1 MSADNTP
8 TTDDVRAYYVRRIK
22 TTEEAHAPLA
32 ASVGQPRYPAGD
44 VDIRIPQ
51 RADERM
57 PTVVDLFCGAGG
69 LTIGF
74 EDAGLN
80 VAVASDIWHPTAETH
95 RANFPSVPFL
105 ETDIREV
112 SPEDIRRYC
121 GGSAPDVVAGGPP
134 CQGFSSA
141 GARSDSDARNTLVG
155 YYANLAVELEPSVI
169 VFENVEGFLT
179 AGGGA
184 FVTDLLDPLIGAGYS
199 VRLEKLNVA
208 HFGVPQLRKRVIAI
222 ATKGRTPAH
231 LEPSHS
237 ASGAPGVWRR
247 GVGLPYTSTV
257 ADALNY
263 MVADSSDKLS
273 ESRESSEIER
283 KRIEALKPGQTM
295 RDLDPSLHHASFARR
310 ANRRVADGMPTE
322 KRGGAP
328 AGLRRLI
335 ADEPSKAITSAA
347 VREFVHPTADRMIT
361 LREAAILQTFP
372 ADFQFIGTRSEI
384 ATMIGNAIPPA
395 FAAALG
401 SAVLETLRQPQGESR
416 GQLTDFIVTHADAM
430 SPALAK
436 TVSLVNQRY
445 STVSATPALF

>member
-1 MSADNTP
+1 MLP
-8 TTDDVRAYYVRRIK
+8 R
-22 TTEEAHAPLA
+22 L
-32 ASVGQPRYPAGD
+32 SVGAT
-44 VDIRIPQ
+44 
-51 RADERM
+51 A

-69 LTIGF
+69 LTVGF

-80 VAVASDIWHPTAETH
+80 VAIASDLWHSAAETH

-105 ETDIREV
+105 EADVRDVTPAE
-112 SPEDIRRYC
+112 IRRFC
-121 GGSAPDVVAGGPP
+121 GGSIPDVVAGGPP

-141 GARSDSDARNTLVG
+141 GARSDGDVRNTLVG
-155 YYANLAVELEPSVI
+155 YYANLAVELDPSVI

-208 HFGVPQLRKRVIAI
+208 HFGVPQLRKRVIVI
-222 ATKGRTPAH
+222 AAKGRTPAQ

-247 GVGLPYTSTV
+247 GIGLPSTSTV
-257 ADALNY
+257 GDALSY
-263 MVADSSDKLS
+263 YIASDTDKLA
-273 ESRESSEIER
+273 EVRESSELER
-283 KRIEALKPGQTM
+283 RRIEALKPGQTM
-295 RDLDPSLHHASFARR
+295 RDLDPSLHHASYARR

-328 AGLRRLI
+328 AGLRRLV
-335 ADEPSKAITSAA
+335 ASEPSKAITSAA
-347 VREFVHPTADRMIT
+347 VREFVHPPQDRMIT

-372 ADFQFIGTRSEI
+372 AGFQFIGTRSEI
-384 ATMIGNAIPPA
+384 STMIGNAIPPV

-401 SAVLETLRQPQGESR
+401 SAVLETLAQPAVEAQ
-416 GQLTDFIVTHADAM
+416 GQLTDFIVTHAEAM

-436 TVSLVNQRY
+436 TVNLVNQRY
-445 STVSATPALF
+445 NLVSTMPALF

>member
-1 MSADNTP
+1 MGAEGAACRSEQLSDVPGILRRMPNSEPSSTP
-8 TTDDVRAYYVRRIK
+8 GRTA
-22 TTEEAHAPLA
+22 
-32 ASVGQPRYPAGD
+32 
-44 VDIRIPQ
+44 
-51 RADERM
+51 

-69 LTIGF
+69 LTVGF
-74 EDAGLN
+74 EDAGFDI
-80 VAVASDIWHPTAETH
+80 AVASDLWHPAAETH
-95 RANFPSVPFL
+95 RANFPSTPFL
-105 ETDIREV
+105 EADIRDV
-112 SPEDIRRYC
+112 STADIKRYC
-121 GGSAPDVVAGGPP
+121 GGAAPDVVAGGPP

-141 GARSDSDARNTLVG
+141 GARSEGDVRNTLVG
-155 YYANLAVELEPSVI
+155 HYANLAVELEPNVI

-179 AGGGA
+179 AGTGG

-222 ATKGRTPAH
+222 AAKGRTPAP

-247 GVGLPYTSTV
+247 GIGLPYTSTV
-257 ADALNY
+257 ADALSY
-263 MVADSSDKLS
+263 SIEDPADALARVREPS
-273 ESRESSEIER
+273 ELER

-295 RDLDPSLHHASFARR
+295 RDLDPELHHASYARR

-335 ADEPSKAITSAA
+335 ANEPSKAITSAA
-347 VREFVHPTADRMIT
+347 VREFVHPTENRMLT
-361 LREAAILQTFP
+361 LREASILQTFP
-372 ADFQFIGTRSEI
+372 ADFQFVGSRSEI

-401 SAVLETLRQPQGESR
+401 SAVLETLEQPQREVRGE
-416 GQLTDFIVTHADAM
+416 LTEFIVTHAEAM

-436 TVSLVNQRY
+436 TVNLVNRRY
-445 STVSATPALF
+445 DRVSSAPALF

>member
-1 MSADNTP
+1 MMSNPVANLP
-8 TTDDVRAYYVRRIK
+8 
-22 TTEEAHAPLA
+22 PGG
-32 ASVGQPRYPAGD
+32 SS
-44 VDIRIPQ
+44 
-51 RADERM
+51 

-69 LTIGF
+69 LTVGF

-80 VAVASDIWHPTAETH
+80 IAIASDFWHPAAETH
-95 RANFPSVPFL
+95 RANFPRVPFL
-105 ETDIREV
+105 EADIRDV
-112 SPEDIRRYC
+112 SPADIKSYC

-141 GARSDSDARNTLVG
+141 GARSDGDIRNTLVG
-155 YYANLAVELEPSVI
+155 HFANLAVELEPDVI

-184 FVTDLLDPLIGAGYS
+184 FVTDLLDPLIGADYS

-222 ATKGRTPAH
+222 ATKGRNAAP

-247 GVGLPYTSTV
+247 GIGLPYTNTV
-257 ADALNY
+257 AQALDY
-263 MVADSSDKLS
+263 TIVDPTDTLS
-273 ESRESSEIER
+273 EIREPSELER
-283 KRIEALKPGQTM
+283 KRIEALQPGQTM
-295 RDLDPSLHHASFARR
+295 RDLDPSLHHASYARR

-335 ADEPSKAITSAA
+335 AGEPSKAITSAA
-347 VREFVHPTADRMIT
+347 VREFVHPTQDRMIT

-372 ADFQFIGTRSEI
+372 ADFQFVGTRSEI

-401 SAVLETLRQPQGESR
+401 SAVLETLEQPQGEVR
-416 GQLTDFIVTHADAM
+416 GRLTDFIVTHAEAM
-430 SPALAK
+430 SPALAR
-436 TVSLVNQRY
+436 TVQLVNQRY
-445 STVSATPALF
+445 SPVSAAPALF